1 MWHRDI
7 PLERDA
13 GAVRCSSMRVW
24 GAVNVGP
31 VFSAFGLHSK
41 PDVLLEV
48 TAEKAQLILAA
59 ILSRDLAYKSEA
71 MSRSRADELAQEFI
85 STQEPRAKF
94 FSNADWSQYFDR
106 PRPSSFTWDNL
117 TESTFDAGVLA
128 IGEQLAS
135 CVWVE
140 DED

>member
-13 GAVRCSSMRVW
+13 GAVRCSCMRVW
-24 GAVNVGP
+24 GGVGVGP
-31 VFSAFGLHSK
+31 VLSAFGLHSK
-41 PDVLLEV
+41 PDGLLEV
-48 TAEKAQLILAA
+48 AAEKAHSILAA
-59 ILSRDLAYKSEA
+59 ILSRDLAYKNHA
-71 MSRSRADELAQEFI
+71 MTRSRADELAREFV
-85 STQEPRAKF
+85 SAQEPGAKF

-106 PRPSSFTWDNL
+106 PIPSSFGWNNL
-117 TESTFDAGVLA
+117 TESTFDAGLLA
-128 IGEQLAS
+128 IGERFAS